1 MLVYRN
7 KLVAFGMAAELHLF
21 LDDMLPLMDPEDPY
35 AQVFKGINKEEY
47 PKNTAVFAS
56 LLVVHKDHMN
66 EKLSN
71 LLIERGIT

>member
-1 MLVYRN
+1 
-7 KLVAFGMAAELHLF
+7 
-21 LDDMLPLMDPEDPY
+21 MLPLMDPEDPY
-35 AQVFKGINKEEY
+35 AQVFKSINKQEY

-71 LLIERGIT
+71 VLIEKAIS